1 MYKLL
6 WFFNDF
12 YGQKFLSFMV
22 INFKNLSKWST
33 IYRGY
38 NFIPI
43 GDVRAYS
50 ILVKLRCVFRLLR
63 HRMVVSNVLCLEIL
77 LFFRFDDRIWL
88 ILLDNSLSGAV
99 EPVLLRILEFPSQ
112 KVDPLILLHFIDL
125 IITEVVS
132 KLFDQLFWG
141 YRIYLISQ
149 LFVLQWNLSEIN
161 FWSFF
166 LPA

>member
-1 MYKLL
+1 
-6 WFFNDF
+6 
-12 YGQKFLSFMV
+12 
-22 INFKNLSKWST
+22 
-33 IYRGY
+33 
-38 NFIPI
+38 
-43 GDVRAYS
+43 
-50 ILVKLRCVFRLLR
+50 
-63 HRMVVSNVLCLEIL
+63 MVVSNVLCLEIL

-149 LFVLQWNLSEIN
+149 LFVLQ
-161 FWSFF
+161 
-166 LPA
+166 